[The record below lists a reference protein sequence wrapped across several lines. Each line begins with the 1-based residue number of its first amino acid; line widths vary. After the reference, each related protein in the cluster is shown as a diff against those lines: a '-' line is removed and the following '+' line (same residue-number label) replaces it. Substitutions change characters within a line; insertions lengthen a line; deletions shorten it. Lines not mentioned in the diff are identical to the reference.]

1 MKMQLCTPFLIS
13 GIHPAILFELCQL
26 TLVHGLTANMGD
38 RLDREGWLIWLMLP
52 LHLEAI

>member
-1 MKMQLCTPFLIS
+1 MKMQLCTPFRIS
-13 GIHPAILFELCQL
+13 GIRPAILFELCQL